1 MNKMRIIGP
10 IIYNR
15 LTEGK
20 ICGIIITLNQL
31 NMLKKSFFVSKGVL
45 YPSFGFLHT
54 DLIKMQIPLVE
65 SRLAL
70 LYSSW
75 FSDSGFAFFVRWLRS
90 AHFLFYLC
98 KGEDKC
104 TVRNAEQK
112 SMKAINFV
120 LHVEQE

>member
-45 YPSFGFLHT
+45 YPFFGFLHT

-70 LYSSW
+70 SYSSW
-75 FSDSGFAFFVRWLRS
+75 FSDFGVCVFCAS
-90 AHFLFYLC
+90 AQVGALFDY
-98 KGEDKC
+98 
-104 TVRNAEQK
+104 R
-112 SMKAINFV
+112 
-120 LHVEQE
+120 